1 MPDMREEKRRRGEGE
16 EEERRRY
23 ILQVKRQLL
32 FSEFLCVF
40 LETEQKKS
48 SIVDLDLSSYH
59 IAISGLFPHSE
70 KLLCHYRL
78 LENGIKMRKY
88 VLSNQL

>member
-1 MPDMREEKRRRGEGE
+1 M
-16 EEERRRY
+16 
-23 ILQVKRQLL
+23 
-32 FSEFLCVF
+32 F

-48 SIVDLDLSSYH
+48 SIVALDLSSYH